1 MTPKDV
7 THLVNVS
14 KLATR
19 LLILFLLALV
29 LSPLRGMAQVP
40 ELQRLAAVLG
50 ADQGVFVQAANGR
63 VLVAQQES
71 RAVHPASV
79 SKVAT
84 TLALL
89 EKLGPQHRFVTRF
102 VAGGPLRKGR
112 IDGDLFVESGGDPF
126 FVFENAFLVLR
137 HLHDRGLRVVQ
148 GDLRLRG
155 EWMFNWQ
162 PDPQARRLKRAL
174 QGLDGLPAWLALG
187 EPRSRLSSVGL
198 RLHGEQTSLRS
209 GETLAVHRSPPLR
222 TIVKAL
228 NGYSNNVFHGMADH
242 VGGAAAVETSMRE
255 HVAAALRSEI
265 TITNG
270 AGAGESNR
278 LSPRAAVAILWELE
292 RELSKHELRLVDALP
307 VNGMDTGTLQDRLDT
322 PPYRARVVGKTGTY
336 GSVGASALAG
346 VLRAPAYGEVAFA
359 ILNSWVPVPEARQ
372 RQDAFVRS
380 LIEAVHA
387 TAWDYAPNQQ
397 PIFADARIE

>member
-1 MTPKDV
+1 MIPKDCRR
-7 THLVNVS
+7 
-14 KLATR
+14 LAEGGKHAAR
-19 LLILFLLALV
+19 ILFLLLFL
-29 LSPLRGMAQVP
+29 LSPLHVTAQVP
-40 ELQRLAAVLG
+40 ELQRLGAVLG
-50 ADQGVFVQAANGR
+50 ADQGVFAQAADGR
-63 VLVAQQES
+63 VLLAQQES

-102 VAGGPLRKGR
+102 VAGGPLRKGSV
-112 IDGDLFVESGGDPF
+112 DGDLLVESGGDPF

-137 HLHDRGLRVVQ
+137 RLQDRGLRVVQ
-148 GDLRLRG
+148 GGLRLKG

-162 PDPQARRLKRAL
+162 PDPQARRLKRSL

-187 EPRSRLSSVGL
+187 EPRSGL
-198 RLHGEQTSLRS
+198 RDAALEFHGKQTAMSS
-209 GETLAVHRSPPLR
+209 GEALAVHRSPPLR
-222 TIVKAL
+222 AIVKAL
-228 NGYSNNVFHGMADH
+228 NGYSNNVFHVMADH
-242 VGGAAAVETSMRE
+242 IGGAVAVEASMRE
-255 HVAAALRSEI
+255 HVTPAIRSEI

-292 RELSKHELRLVDALP
+292 RELGKHKLRLVDVLP
-307 VNGMDTGTLQDRLDT
+307 VNGIDTGTLQDRLDA
-322 PPYRARVVGKTGTY
+322 PPYRGRVVGKTGTY

-346 VLRAPAYGEVAFA
+346 VLRTPAYGEVAFA

-372 RQDAFVRS
+372 RQDAFVQS
-380 LIEAVHA
+380 LVDALHA
-387 TAWDYAPNQQ
+387 EAWDYARDER
-397 PIFADARIE
+397 PIFAEAHVE